1 MDNHNRPVFEAIE
14 RWEEKA
20 LVSAELAG
28 RLRLEIEETSHAGTE
43 RMGQYVIAA
52 TGAAVL
58 LIAAGVFLDWAWPR
72 MGDPSRT
79 GLIAAVGIAVHVW
92 GVWIEG
98 RHRWLPASYLMQTS
112 GLALL
117 LTAVVYSN
125 QAWDDLSLGGV
136 LIGVAAL
143 ATPVVLAPRSLRRN
157 VVMPAVHLCFGLAF
171 LAVFLDRATGLSSD
185 AIIWTLD
192 AVLAVAALLL
202 VQMLG
207 GDPEGERHPWALN
220 GFVAAVYA
228 GFFLV
233 LSTGLGPLGLRDS
246 AVYPLDAWLVLVAAL
261 TLWGIHRAPVG
272 LRRAWFEDQLA
283 FTILLW
289 IPLGIYTVS
298 EAFEGP
304 SELVLLLVG
313 AAGVAGFLY
322 AKRFAV
328 RRVLA
333 TSALAFIAA
342 VWYWAVDRA
351 GALGAVVALGVT
363 AVLLFWISGKAGGK
377 ASAGGGR
384 DASGGMRP

>member
-1 MDNHNRPVFEAIE
+1 
-14 RWEEKA
+14 
-20 LVSAELAG
+20 
-28 RLRLEIEETSHAGTE
+28 
-43 RMGQYVIAA
+43 
-52 TGAAVL
+52 
-58 LIAAGVFLDWAWPR
+58 
-72 MGDPSRT
+72 
-79 GLIAAVGIAVHVW
+79 
-92 GVWIEG
+92 
-98 RHRWLPASYLMQTS
+98 MQTS

-136 LIGVAAL
+136 VIGVAAL

-157 VVMPAVHLCFGLAF
+157 VVMPAVHLCFALGF

-202 VQMLG
+202 VQMLR

-220 GFVAAVYA
+220 GFVAAVHA

-246 AVYPLDAWLVLVAAL
+246 AVYPLDVWLFLVVAL
-261 TLWGIHRAPVG
+261 TLWGVHQASVG

-298 EAFEGP
+298 EAFGGP

-313 AAGVAGFLY
+313 GAGVAGFLY
-322 AKRFAV
+322 ATRFGV

-377 ASAGGGR
+377 GSEGGGR
-384 DASGGMRP
+384 DPSGGMRP